1 MAGHGEYFLDQLK
14 TELGDI
20 KYYRYGYLHGDYNF
34 NNPNETEKNNLDIF
48 ALNSGLEIVK
58 LRDSTRCTDKRFK
71 LFGHC
76 FISFEQIIVYKATT
90 TPLSSNNFPVIF
102 KSNQRFEQYEPAS
115 CWEGPGPSNT
125 HALLVRRQCLIKLL

>member
-1 MAGHGEYFLDQLK
+1 MVILQ
-14 TELGDI
+14 
-20 KYYRYGYLHGDYNF
+20 GDYNF

-76 FISFEQIIVYKATT
+76 FISFEQIIANNARK
-90 TPLSSNNFPVIF
+90 TPFNSNKILVIF
-102 KSNQRFEQYEPAS
+102 QSNHRFEQYEPAS
-115 CWEGPGPSNT
+115 CWEGPNQPILT
-125 HALLVRRQCLIKLL
+125 HCWGWGNV